1 MGSKLVSGSY
11 VSFLTCGPMS
21 KYGAFTSRVLPSG
34 AARASLPSST
44 AAADLPSCSGDGTL
58 SSIWPVAIR
67 MTWTALPITS
77 AGRRSP
83 LGPLGIR
90 VILKNGFNQPLKLA
104 LARTYTRPS
113 EIGGYFD
120 FFCAAICRSTATD
133 LYMRPFMLDVESLV
147 LGIER

>member
-104 LARTYTRPS
+104 LGS

>member
-1 MGSKLVSGSY
+1 MAHCNVAIFHQYTWQIHFFACRSAPIEGRR
-11 VSFLTCGPMS
+11 P
-21 KYGAFTSRVLPSG
+21 
-34 AARASLPSST
+34 
-44 AAADLPSCSGDGTL
+44 SGDGTL
-58 SSIWPVAIR
+58 SLISPIAIR